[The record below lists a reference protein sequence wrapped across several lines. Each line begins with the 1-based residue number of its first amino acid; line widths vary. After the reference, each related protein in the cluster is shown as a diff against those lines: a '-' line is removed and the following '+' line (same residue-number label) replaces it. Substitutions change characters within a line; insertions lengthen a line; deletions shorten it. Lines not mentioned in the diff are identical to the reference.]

1 MLQYKE
7 RCIENHK
14 NVLFTSYCGILWKF
28 NHSSKSKSLTDWISQ
43 PTFYSAPV
51 PWVMCLSHCLQETQ
65 QPVKGIS
72 MSDNLNSNYYLSKR
86 LEAYCS
92 FKRFFFFFF
101 FLAVVGLCCC
111 TQAFSACSRGAPL
124 SWGARVSPYRGSS
137 CGAASLARWAS
148 VAVTRRLSGGGAEAS
163 LLWGTWHLPGPGT
176 EPGSPALQGRLN
188 YWTTREAQNTC
199 SSQVHMVHSLRLES
213 GP

>member
-1 MLQYKE
+1 MLLIFLIIV
-7 RCIENHK
+7 RITG
-14 NVLFTSYCGILWKF
+14 TSV
-28 NHSSKSKSLTDWISQ
+28 SKDRRSEKH
-43 PTFYSAPV
+43 Y
-51 PWVMCLSHCLQETQ
+51 Q
-65 QPVKGIS
+65 QPWHS
-72 MSDNLNSNYYLSKR
+72 YRTLHPAAAEYML
-86 LEAYCS
+86 
-92 FKRFFFFFF
+92 FFFKGF

-124 SWGARVSPYRGSS
+124 SWGARVSPCRGSS